1 VTKHVLVSV
10 DGHIMEPTDLF
21 KTRLP
26 RHLRD
31 RAVWE
36 EDLEIEPLGD
46 DGRRFFRRA
55 HAPGMDGWTY
65 SRFLH
70 YDYTPNT
77 GELSRILEDM
87 DLDGISGSVMH
98 PNLTLLWVF
107 TDDHEWSLAHAKVYN
122 DYVIETYTERTDRI
136 KPSAVIPLTD
146 IDDAIAEIK
155 RVAERGI
162 KAVLF
167 PAIPDPALPYHS
179 RKLDPVWDVCQA
191 LGIVVMFHV
200 ASGGISHEE
209 EMSRNMQGMMGAVA
223 QAHRDLTEE
232 DLVVRMTG
240 QGMYA
245 ALTPGAIV
253 ISLVG
258 GGVCERYPDLQ
269 FAIVEFNGNWLAGL
283 MGAMDKAW
291 TVGIGQDPD
300 YWVGKYDENLPAE
313 QQFTMA
319 RLFKVNDKWPYPLR
333 PSEYVRRQ
341 IHVSFQDD
349 PVAVATR
356 HITGVDTLVWGSD
369 YPHAEGTFRR
379 SHEAIEH
386 LFSGVPEAEVQ
397 KIVGGTMA
405 KLMDFKIPILTS

>member
-1 VTKHVLVSV
+1 MTKHVLVSV

-21 KTRLP
+21 TTRLP
-26 RHLRD
+26 AHLRD

-70 YDYTPNT
+70 HDYTPNT
-77 GELSRILEDM
+77 GRLDRILEDM
-87 DLDGISGSVMH
+87 DLDGITGQVMH

-122 DYVIETYTERTDRI
+122 DYVVETYTEQTDRI

-146 IDDAIAEIK
+146 IDDAIAEIR

-167 PAIPDPALPYHS
+167 PAVPTVPYHS
-179 RKLDPVWDVCQA
+179 RTLDPVYDLCQA
-191 LGIVVMFHV
+191 LGVVIMFHV

-300 YWVGKYDENLPAE
+300 YWVGTYDETLPAD
-313 QQFTMA
+313 QQVTMA
-319 RLFKVNDKWPYPLR
+319 RLFKVNDKWPYPLM

-349 PVAVATR
+349 PIAVATR

-386 LFSGVPEAEVQ
+386 LFAGVDPAEVQ

-405 KLMDFKIPILTS
+405 RLMDFTVPILTP